1 MQRNKNLQYLV
12 ENVPKYRIVG
22 LQGSARSGKTYSVLQ
37 YLISLAYKYH
47 IGIISICRE
56 SYNALKAT
64 AMRDFFDILTE
75 AGMYNE
81 DNYHRTDHTYTINGN
96 VFEFF
101 GLDSPGKVQGRKRDI
116 LFVNE
121 IMETDERIYRQLV
134 IRTTGKIIFDY
145 NPTQIEHWVYNEI
158 ARDDSTMLISTYLD
172 NPHLNA
178 ETIAEIEHLK
188 LADPDLWRIYGEGL
202 PATVRNQVYNH
213 WIKQGYQQTGDACYG
228 LDFGFQHPSALVEV
242 GYVGDSV
249 QWHEIIYQSGLT
261 IPDLIRLMNEKRVN
275 KSIMI
280 HADGARPEAIEDIKR
295 AGYRI
300 KAVDK
305 YPGSV
310 KEQIIKVKSKPL
322 IITSDSVNLLREVK
336 SYKWSDNKPDEP
348 IKAFDD
354 GMDAARYGTHGL
366 IKSDIRGAKITF
378 SQ

>member
-47 IGIISICRE
+47 IGIISVCRE

-158 ARDDSTMLISTYLD
+158 ARDDATMLISTYLD

-178 ETIAEIEHLK
+178 ETIAEIEYTERDYQQRSGIKCITIGSNRVINK
-188 LADPDLWRIYGEGL
+188 LATLVMVW
-202 PATVRNQVYNH
+202 T
-213 WIKQGYQQTGDACYG
+213 
-228 LDFGFQHPSALVEV
+228 LDFSIRAHWLRLVMLAIQFN
-242 GYVGDSV
+242 GM
-249 QWHEIIYQSGLT
+249 
-261 IPDLIRLMNEKRVN
+261 RLF
-275 KSIMI
+275 I
-280 HADGARPEAIEDIKR
+280 
-295 AGYRI
+295 
-300 KAVDK
+300 
-305 YPGSV
+305 
-310 KEQIIKVKSKPL
+310 
-322 IITSDSVNLLREVK
+322 
-336 SYKWSDNKPDEP
+336 
-348 IKAFDD
+348 
-354 GMDAARYGTHGL
+354 
-366 IKSDIRGAKITF
+366 
-378 SQ
+378 SQV